1 MSSMRVNPN
10 RMELI
15 RLGRRLSLA
24 RRGHRLLKDK
34 QDELMDRFTDS
45 VREVRR
51 IRTELEEG
59 YAALREAYIS
69 SFSSSSAQA
78 LDSYGA
84 HPPVELSISVEY
96 ERLMN
101 LKIPAVKAEFRDN
114 SARLGAANLSPAL
127 PEFIRKFAMT
137 ADLAVSLTNSERKM
151 YMVAE
156 ELQKVRRRVNAL
168 EHIFI
173 PRLQETLGYIAM
185 QLEEME
191 RENITRLMK
200 VKDIVRKNK

>member
-1 MSSMRVNPN
+1 MSHIRANPN
-10 RMELI
+10 RMELM
-15 RLGRRLSLA
+15 RLGKRLGLA

-34 QDELMDRFTDS
+34 QDELMDRFTDA
-45 VREVRR
+45 VREARR
-51 IRTELEEG
+51 LRSELEEG
-59 YAALREAYIS
+59 YSKLREAYIS
-69 SFSSSSAQA
+69 SFSSSSSAA
-78 LDSYGA
+78 LKAYSQR
-84 HPPVELSISVEY
+84 PPVSVSLIVEQV
-96 ERLMN
+96 RLMN
-101 LKIPAVKAEFRDN
+101 LKIPEVKADFKDN
-114 SARLGAANLSPAL
+114 SLKLGSANLSPSMPDFL
-127 PEFIRKFAMT
+127 SEFTKT
-137 ADLAVSLTNSERKM
+137 LSLTLELTNSERRM

-173 PRLQETLGYIAM
+173 PELEKTLSYISM